1 VTRGTGSRRSGCDHE
16 VGVEGFG
23 LGERCCL
30 HDCFTTK
37 GCSCWSW
44 ERASVQARQLGYDVA
59 ILDWSVQDYI
69 LRSVLV
75 L

>member
-1 VTRGTGSRRSGCDHE
+1 MLPPR
-16 VGVEGFG
+16 
-23 LGERCCL
+23 LL
-30 HDCFTTK
+30 HDK

-44 ERASVQARQLGYDVA
+44 ERASVQAQQLGYHTT